1 MKPEMK
7 LKALGALLALGVPL
21 ALLADGL
28 SNPGFESNLTGW
40 TTYSNMAADSTVAH
54 SGSKSARITVSNPSS
69 DHTAMTLYVPV
80 VAGRTYTATC
90 QIRTENVSEVASAGN
105 NGTKGACLNVE
116 WYNSSKTWLASG
128 KYSKS
133 LWGTANWRLSV
144 CSGLTAPSDAAY
156 AKISLMLR
164 GSGKAWFDDV
174 TFGLDK
180 GPVTR
185 ISPASGASLAD
196 NTPLFSWAFKGG
208 VGTYTLQVSQ
218 NEDFPYGS
226 TLEREV
232 VASTSYQWDSPLA
245 PGTWHWRV
253 LAEGCPDA
261 SSWTFTQTAA
271 ASRDCLP
278 PRCSDIACRVTDA
291 EETFWLQVTSEDGL
305 SDIRLGDWEGTVA
318 QRVGNVLHCKF
329 ISPDGGWPAGLT
341 ETNLVAVD
349 NAGNASTNLF
359 WLLNAPQPAN
369 AVTIDANGF
378 YRVGGERFFPL
389 MIFEVELGDMADVA
403 AAGFDVVHNYKWEK
417 NRSLNSV
424 RAYLDSCTANGL
436 RAFIGFDRGTVTGEG
451 LVQGDVVWAAR
462 RVGALADHPGL
473 FCWYLYDE
481 PDKADPVVTPE
492 FAKKVADLVRTLDPW
507 HPVTLTTGRENS
519 AAYRTACDT
528 YWAQAYGSW
537 AEGYGNPK
545 AVANRIDEMPSYMG
559 GDTSPVTVLLNCNDR
574 EQGELRKQG
583 VEPDPSKFARDYD
596 HLRACAFL
604 GLAKE
609 CNGDCWWWFGRDSE
623 SFYSAAQCPPA
634 WTNLSAIVQEL
645 RVMRRYAHAAGTV
658 STGTATSGSNKVAW
672 WYKTM
677 SDGAAFVAV
686 NTSSNAVTVN
696 LTLPGLASR
705 SVTFRGHEVKTGYM
719 ASPVDTSII
728 DLPVIALAPD
738 TDMTLSQALANA
750 GVSSLGTKGTIYK
763 YGKRTIT
770 VDDASGIG
778 SFTGDI
784 HVCEGGWSVGTA
796 AGFGTSAGETWI
808 DDGACVLITDVTV
821 SHTGETFHLAGK
833 GKSDWYGWGAIR
845 FASYTQE
852 LDTMAAGA
860 YGSRWILEDDATV
873 MLTTGPSATAHSS
886 FLPAIDLELNGHELT
901 LWRGHYGTIATTKL
915 YGNFNSVTGAGD
927 IVCKNGVQFIDY
939 CFSLPGTAANSI
951 VLQNARLNVWETQAM
966 NTPWR
971 LVARP
976 TPIADWHG
984 NAISES
990 SLVPRLR
997 LYAWG
1002 NRDRAGE
1009 HDFQIWPGPV
1019 TLEGDLRIEMENQN
1033 RCQPMTFTNKV
1044 TGAGG
1049 FAVTTGKAWLYLDC
1063 PENDFQGGVTLCG
1076 PDDRLVLANDGALP
1090 ADGGRLLMTNST
1102 VAFPATVSAP
1112 WSLPALELAGAS
1124 EVRNCQG
1131 NWKSVTAL
1139 SGADASYKS
1148 ALGADDLILK
1158 SGSKLTV
1165 HSLFDPAAYAGW
1177 EEHYTLESA
1186 PTEFADIPF
1195 VGKRND
1201 PRYLQNNSFPKLTA
1215 PSGSTGRS
1223 LAYSTYIWNHSQNYQ
1238 TWTFAGHFGGRI
1250 MIFLNGVK
1258 ILDYNRWQNPYRVT
1272 GTLRPGPNRVV
1283 VVAPSC
1289 GWAATADG
1297 ASGTWAGINY
1307 KGFVYY
1313 PGEHELDDQ
1322 ASYLFPDDPGDGSFC
1337 TTMSGDE
1344 SIDGVQW
1351 SPHFKSLTME
1361 QGSVLDLDGGTLSV
1375 ETATGSGTVVN
1386 GSLAIAETLAV
1397 DAGVLAGD
1405 GGIEVNGNLS
1415 FGAGAKISFPDADAY
1430 YGATSEEFTLAT
1442 ATGTISG
1449 FKPSM
1454 LDLGNQHSS
1463 WGVGLSANGKAI
1475 LLRRIPVQTVLMLQ

>member
-1 MKPEMK
+1 MTG
-7 LKALGALLALGVPL
+7 LNRTVLGVLLALGAPFSPL
-21 ALLADGL
+21 CKAAAGPSIDA
-28 SNPGFESNLTGW
+28 
-40 TTYSNMAADSTVAH
+40 MAA
-54 SGSKSARITVSNPSS
+54 
-69 DHTAMTLYVPV
+69 
-80 VAGRTYTATC
+80 
-90 QIRTENVSEVASAGN
+90 
-105 NGTKGACLNVE
+105 
-116 WYNSSKTWLASG
+116 
-128 KYSKS
+128 
-133 LWGTANWRLSV
+133 
-144 CSGLTAPSDAAY
+144 
-156 AKISLMLR
+156 
-164 GSGKAWFDDV
+164 
-174 TFGLDK
+174 
-180 GPVTR
+180 
-185 ISPASGASLAD
+185 
-196 NTPLFSWAFKGG
+196 
-208 VGTYTLQVSQ
+208 
-218 NEDFPYGS
+218 
-226 TLEREV
+226 
-232 VASTSYQWDSPLA
+232 
-245 PGTWHWRV
+245 
-253 LAEGCPDA
+253 
-261 SSWTFTQTAA
+261 
-271 ASRDCLP
+271 
-278 PRCSDIACRVTDA
+278 RVTDG
-291 EETFWLQVTSEDGL
+291 EESFRLTVTSANGL
-305 SDIRLGDWEGTVA
+305 SEISFGGWEGTVSM
-318 QRVGNVLHCKF
+318 RSGNDYYCTF
-329 ISPDGGWPAGLT
+329 PPPEEGWPEGLT

-349 NAGNASTNLF
+349 SAGNASTKLF

-378 YRVGGERFFPL
+378 YRVGGERFFPQ
-389 MIFEVELGDMADVA
+389 MIFEVEEDEMADVA
-403 AAGFDVVHNYKWEK
+403 AAGFDVIHNYKWEK

-424 RAYLDSCTANGL
+424 RTYLDNCSALGL
-436 RAFIGFDRGTVTGEG
+436 RAFIGFDRGATTGEG
-451 LVQGDVVWAAR
+451 LIQGNIAWAAR

-473 FCWYLYDE
+473 FCWYLFDE
-481 PDKADPVVTPE
+481 PDKSGQYVSPAFMKE
-492 FAKKVADLVRTLDPW
+492 IADLVRALDPY
-507 HPVTLTTGRENS
+507 HPVTLTTTRDGM
-519 AAYRTACDT
+519 ADYRGCWDT
-528 YWAQAYGSW
+528 YWAQAYGTW

-545 AVANRIDEMPSYMG
+545 AVNDRIDALAAELPL
-559 GDTSPVTVLLNCNDR
+559 TVILNCTDR
-574 EQGELRKQG
+574 EQTQLMQQG
-583 VEPDPSKFARDYD
+583 VEPDPSKFSRSYD

-604 GLAKE
+604 PFAKE
-609 CNGDCWWWFGRDSE
+609 CNGDCWWWFGRDST
-623 SFYSAAQCPPA
+623 SFYSASQCPPA
-634 WTNLSAIVQEL
+634 WSNMTTIVQEL
-645 RVMRRYAHAAGTV
+645 RVMRRYAHASGTV

-672 WYKTM
+672 WLKTM
-677 SDGAAFVAV
+677 ADGVAFVAV
-686 NTSSNAVTVN
+686 NTSSSAVTASIA
-696 LTLPGLASR
+696 LPGLAS
-705 SVTFRGHEVKTGYM
+705 SSLSFRGYEVKTGFKAGALD
-719 ASPVDTSII
+719 ASIFNSA
-728 DLPVIALAPD
+728 VIPITVN
-738 TDMTLSQALANA
+738 TDMTLSEALANA
-750 GVSSLGTKGTIYK
+750 HITSLGTSGTIWK
-763 YGKRTIT
+763 YGAGTIT

-784 HVCEGGWSVGTA
+784 HVCEGGWAVGTA

-821 SHTGETFHLAGK
+821 SHTGETFHIAGT

-845 FASYTQE
+845 FPSNSQE
-852 LDTMAAGA
+852 GQIMAVGA
-860 YGSRWILEDDATV
+860 YGSRWILEGDATV
-873 MLTTGPSATAHSS
+873 MLATGPTTSAHSG

-915 YGNFNSVTGAGD
+915 YGNFNSVTGAGG

-939 CFSLPGTAANSI
+939 CFSLPGTAANYI
-951 VLQNARLNVWETQAM
+951 ALQNSRLNVWETKAM

-971 LVARP
+971 LVAKQSLLS
-976 TPIADWHG
+976 DWHG
-984 NAISES
+984 NATTQAA
-990 SLVPRLR
+990 LMPRLR
-997 LYAWG
+997 LYSWG

-1019 TLEGDLRIEMENQN
+1019 TLEGDLWIEMENQN

-1063 PENDFQGGVTLCG
+1063 PENDFQGGVTLHG
-1076 PDDRLVLANDGALP
+1076 PNNRLVLANNGALP
-1090 ADGGRLLMTNST
+1090 ANGGPLKMTDST
-1102 VAFPATVSAP
+1102 VAFPSTVSAP
-1112 WSLPALELAGAS
+1112 WSLPDLELAGTS
-1124 EVRNCQG
+1124 VVNNCQG
-1131 NWKSVTAL
+1131 EWKSVTAL

-1195 VGKRND
+1195 VGRRND

-1223 LAYSTYIWNHSQNYQ
+1223 LAYSTYIWNHSQDYQ

-1258 ILDYNRWQNPYRVT
+1258 ILDYNQWRNPYRVT

-1361 QGSVLDLDGGTLSV
+1361 QGSVLDLDGGTLSI

-1405 GGIEVNGNLS
+1405 GGILVNGNLS

-1430 YGATSEEFTLAT
+1430 YGATTEDFTLAT
-1442 ATGTISG
+1442 VTGTVSG
-1449 FKPSM
+1449 FTPSM